1 MPRPNKHVPASPNGT
16 PINETKLHR
25 DTADQPVF
33 GRLESHIELPNGEVL
48 VIGSN
53 TKADLILGG
62 GKITWSVPFSWRD
75 HLEFDRWEI
84 IECHS
89 IIIIPRDNPSEYPK
103 LQLSNWECKGYYFGR
118 AILDQNG
125 WVKAVTEGGVYCC
138 MEGEEGELK
147 VMTKAERLWNI
158 IPAG

>member
-1 MPRPNKHVPASPNGT
+1 MYPLLRTEPGSMIQNFAGTLRLSLSSAGSSPT
-16 PINETKLHR
+16 
-25 DTADQPVF
+25 
-33 GRLESHIELPNGEVL
+33 SSCGEIL

-84 IECHS
+84 IEHHS
-89 IIIIPRDNPSEYPK
+89 IIIIPRDNPNECPK

-125 WVKAVTEGGVYCC
+125 WVKAVTEGGVYCYT
-138 MEGEEGELK
+138 EGGESELK
-147 VMTKAERLWNI
+147 VMTNAERLWNI